1 MQYTSG
7 LSGFHGI
14 RALNMTAE
22 TPHYIIHWIM
32 KTCENQEAGKQYNEE
47 LEDVKGASYSH
58 ALKMRAAISWGFMRE
73 KKCSHA
79 QYRCNSNGEWEGN
92 PALAFEVGKYMVSL
106 QRRKVCSIS

>member
-1 MQYTSG
+1 
-7 LSGFHGI
+7 
-14 RALNMTAE
+14 MTAE